1 MAFDMS
7 GYNVLIR
14 HLSDDDLSDKLN
26 ETQLR
31 LDALDQMERERFDGL
46 DFNERAEY
54 RMLRAMEARL
64 RTEISRR
71 RSDATAAQAIVV
83 ANEYHDEHP
92 DLLALLRAQDPVA
105 LTKVVFEMS
114 DDDLKVIKRQIRLLE
129 VLADK
134 VLNDRIRAAEAEPDE
149 KG

>member
-7 GYNVLIR
+7 HFNVLIR
-14 HLSDDDLSDKLN
+14 HLNDDDLSDRLN

-31 LDALDQMERERFDGL
+31 MDALDQIEREHMDGL
-46 DFNERAEY
+46 SFDERSEY

-64 RTEISRR
+64 RTETSRR

-105 LTKVVFEMS
+105 LVKVVYGMS
-114 DDDLKVIKRQIRLLE
+114 DDDLKVIKRQVRLLE

-134 VLNDRIRAAEAEPDE
+134 VLDDRQTCADDDPTE
-149 KG
+149 G